1 MSSPTFNS
9 TSSRYKTFLQAN
21 DDPRDIA
28 RIDLHGHIPGHHNIM
43 NPANDGSG
51 ESKLKCCC
59 GRPDCAYL
67 EHNNA
72 AVDDIERKLERAA
85 QLGQVRAFS
94 RLAVVCQ
101 TLYIVCVVQPSNLYH
116 LRHTFSPRSSV

>member
-9 TSSRYKTFLQAN
+9 TSSRYKTFLNTN
-21 DDPRDIA
+21 DDLPSSDDIA
-28 RIDLHGHIPGHHNIM
+28 RLDLGGHIPGHHNIM
-43 NPANDGSG
+43 NPANDGSS
-51 ESKLKCCC
+51 EPKLKCCC

-85 QLGQVRAFS
+85 QLGQVRALS
-94 RLAVVCQ
+94 PMGPGQ
-101 TLYIVCVVQPSNLYH
+101 TADPARISLSQ
-116 LRHTFSPRSSV
+116 